1 MKGLSRCSPDK
12 AAAEGFFGRLKQEF
26 FHQRSF
32 TGVSVDRFIG
42 ILDKYM
48 VRYRDRRIRTE
59 YGKHHGPATQARPRD
74 IIGKQEQRSPTIG
87 VQFKTSLPPQ

>member
-32 TGVSVDRFIG
+32 TVCDRIKVFTVG
-42 ILDKYM
+42 
-48 VRYRDRRIRTE
+48 TC
-59 YGKHHGPATQARPRD
+59 
-74 IIGKQEQRSPTIG
+74 S
-87 VQFKTSLPPQ
+87 